1 MAIKKPPQNGKNNG
15 NAPIKSVHRLVSEN
29 ISWKHAIAFS
39 MSLILA
45 ITLYPQILQ
54 MAPPEYK
61 VGSIITKD
69 IQADR
74 DFLVVDRAATEQ
86 KRVEAVEST
95 RSVYDYDS
103 DMPAKIATAMSKAFL
118 DMGENPEEKSKSPD
132 NGKLSVRKRQKKTFE
147 DVSGITLTTSG
158 VLKALNKKG
167 FPIEVRDDIV
177 KLVNYTYGD
186 RLIGNKDIL
195 SLNKNKGI
203 IIRDIESQEEK
214 ELDDLSLILDAGKI
228 NSIIRENAKVI
239 FKTKKS

>member
-74 DFLVVDRAATEQ
+74 DFL
-86 KRVEAVEST
+86 
-95 RSVYDYDS
+95 RSRQS
-103 DMPAKIATAMSKAFL
+103 GHGAEKGGSCRKHKIC
-118 DMGENPEEKSKSPD
+118 
-132 NGKLSVRKRQKKTFE
+132 
-147 DVSGITLTTSG
+147 I
-158 VLKALNKKG
+158 
-167 FPIEVRDDIV
+167 
-177 KLVNYTYGD
+177 
-186 RLIGNKDIL
+186 RL
-195 SLNKNKGI
+195 
-203 IIRDIESQEEK
+203 
-214 ELDDLSLILDAGKI
+214 
-228 NSIIRENAKVI
+228 
-239 FKTKKS
+239 